1 MPIQFP
7 QIVKRLFF
15 PRRTAVGRAD
25 PHVEHPG
32 ADRRPARSGEEALE
46 QAAERNDP
54 ALRKG
59 GRESEPR

>member
-46 QAAERNDP
+46 DTIEARERARPDAP
-54 ALRKG
+54 DR
-59 GRESEPR
+59 